1 MRIICMFKEIKEKKH
16 KKQLKY
22 VALGGVVGPSD
33 GRCCFL
39 STEVVVHMFAF
50 WFRPPSLVPPPA
62 AILVCSN
69 ASWRRPVLLCASVS
83 LTPPTWQHSNIKKL
97 GGKKTKEKKTSYAV
111 HGLRKSVK
119 INTLKNKFN
128 VLQFF
133 SLPNTKWCFIFRLGI
148 LSYAKH
154 I

>member
-1 MRIICMFKEIKEKKH
+1 RFTASNRY
-16 KKQLKY
+16 L
-22 VALGGVVGPSD
+22 LP
-33 GRCCFL
+33 L
-39 STEVVVHMFAF
+39 S
-50 WFRPPSLVPPPA
+50 PPA

-69 ASWRRPVLLCASVS
+69 
-83 LTPPTWQHSNIKKL
+83 KL

-133 SLPNTKWCFIFRLGI
+133 SLPNTKWCFIFRLDFFVNGNAEYFVI
-148 LSYAKH
+148 SLFYSCSESCLL
-154 I
+154 

>member
-1 MRIICMFKEIKEKKH
+1 MWHWEASWGHQMAAAVSCPQRWLYICLLF
-16 KKQLKY
+16 
-22 VALGGVVGPSD
+22 GSD
-33 GRCCFL
+33 LLPL
-39 STEVVVHMFAF
+39 S
-50 WFRPPSLVPPPA
+50 PPPPA